1 MYLPYLENMLSFRVR
16 FRIPEIAFA
25 LKGFRNRIPL

>member
-16 FRIPEIAFA
+16 VRIPEIAFA
-25 LKGFRNRIPL
+25 LRRFRNRILL